1 MYRTEDFTRLRLW
14 DCGQDADITLDD
26 VETVFKDL
34 AIAIGDSKVYVWT
47 DTVDAKKEL
56 GISEYPVLRIRHE
69 NSAYLPI
76 FVMLFQQGNNTCIA
90 MGTSGK
96 GEQIKAPELQK
107 LYVQAAGSVYNTYAM
122 IKHSAN
128 MGRSLTARLGGS
140 GRGAAISAGLVTATG
155 AAVAG
160 SIKLAVKGIKAL
172 MRDREAYEREMGFYT
187 FALGM
192 GDYLIGGTDSNDCFG
207 SLLRHAKD
215 GNVTAQYLMGNA
227 YLEGR
232 GTEADFDKAIQWFDT
247 AAANGHEKSQ
257 DLIAGEYLFGEK
269 NYSLEQKE
277 TAVKYLIL
285 MADREDS
292 DAMDILLQIYGKGEV
307 EGIPADLHKAL
318 EFAEKFS
325 KTGNLMAKMMIAQA
339 SDHAYLDEDG
349 SLADYKNDERA
360 AGLYQELV
368 AAGNADYVKIAAYN
382 LGCMYQTGRGV
393 TQSAAEAVHYLKMA
407 YENGE
412 REAAGILLQ
421 YYLKGDFPEAS
432 SVKRICQDIISNG
445 DAELLPIA
453 YYCQFRIADNR
464 EQYRDSMAYAKK
476 YLACA
481 NAEEEKKAEVQK
493 YLDEKEAQISSMSE
507 EERMAFF
514 HEKKPMFYDLKKLV
528 REKGWSGFFKDK
540 RVILVLAVIAAM
552 IVAGVLIAVFA
563 GNSSDED
570 FGEAND
576 YVAEEPVDDVSAS
589 DYSSVMGAYDEFLSQ
604 STIEVEDSRVWNSS
618 NCDFSLPYISNN
630 DVPELMIYDFADN
643 DHASGYGALFEY
655 RDGEVKLVGT
665 LSLNDVRKIGYYE
678 GTGYLMDHYAATG
691 YGTIIIKHINDLR
704 ENDGAKNDMFEIDLE
719 YDYDD
724 MPQITGYAMGI
735 PGNQGIIDASESEFY
750 ERLRED
756 TQHVNMTDYKF
767 FHNTEEERSEA
778 FSDYE

>member
-1 MYRTEDFTRLRLW
+1 MYKTEEFTRLRLW
-14 DCGQDADITLDD
+14 DCGQDMSITLAD
-26 VETVFKDL
+26 VKNVFSEL
-34 AIAIGDSKVYVWT
+34 VEAIGDSKIFVYQ
-47 DTVDAKKEL
+47 DKVDAKKDM
-56 GISEYPVLRIRHE
+56 GIPEYPVLRIQSE
-69 NSAYLPI
+69 NGAYMPI
-76 FVMLFQQGNNTCIA
+76 FVMLFQRGNSTCIA

-96 GEQIKAPELQK
+96 GEQIKATELQK
-107 LYVQAAGSVYNTYAM
+107 LYVQAAGSVYNTYSR
-122 IKHSAN
+122 IKFSAN
-128 MGRSLTARLGGS
+128 K
-140 GRGAAISAGLVTATG
+140 GRGLAARFGMSGTSGAISAGLAAATG

-160 SIKLAVKGIKAL
+160 SIKMAVKGIKVL
-172 MRDREAYEREMGFYT
+172 MRDKEAYEREMGFYT

-232 GTEADFDKAIQWFDT
+232 GTETDFDKAIQWFDT

-257 DLIAGEYLFGEK
+257 DIIAGEYLFGEK

-285 MADREDS
+285 MADRGDS
-292 DAMDILLQIYGKGEV
+292 DAMDILLQIYGQGEV

-318 EFAEKFS
+318 DFAEKFS
-325 KTGNLMAKMMIAQA
+325 ETGNLMAKMMIAQA

-349 SLADYKNDERA
+349 SFADYKNDERA

-432 SVKRICQDIISNG
+432 FVKRICQDIISNG

-453 YYCQFRIADNR
+453 YYCQFRIADNC
-464 EQYRDSMAYAKK
+464 EQYRDSMSYAKK

-481 NAEEEKKAEVQK
+481 NAEEKKKAEVQK
-493 YLDEKEAQISSMSE
+493 YLDEKEAQISNMSE

-514 HEKKPMFYDLKKLV
+514 HEKKPMFYDVKKAIHEKKIGKVFGNPKVIIIVLV
-528 REKGWSGFFKDK
+528 LTGVIICGIFVAKNSTGPTDYIDEDDYYYEDESDNMDSDSSYMEDYRDYEEDFIFPTSSMSYLSDSEIDQLSQEDIQQAINEIYARHGRIFKDEPY
-540 RVILVLAVIAAM
+540 
-552 IVAGVLIAVFA
+552 
-563 GNSSDED
+563 NSYFRSCEWYVPLYEDDEFD
-570 FGEAND
+570 DSCFND
-576 YVAEEPVDDVSAS
+576 YEKTNIQRLAS
-589 DYSSVMGAYDEFLSQ
+589 
-604 STIEVEDSRVWNSS
+604 
-618 NCDFSLPYISNN
+618 
-630 DVPELMIYDFADN
+630 
-643 DHASGYGALFEY
+643 Y
-655 RDGEVKLVGT
+655 RDSGT
-665 LSLNDVRKIGYYE
+665 
-678 GTGYLMDHYAATG
+678 
-691 YGTIIIKHINDLR
+691 
-704 ENDGAKNDMFEIDLE
+704 EN
-719 YDYDD
+719 
-724 MPQITGYAMGI
+724 
-735 PGNQGIIDASESEFY
+735 
-750 ERLRED
+750 
-756 TQHVNMTDYKF
+756 
-767 FHNTEEERSEA
+767 
-778 FSDYE
+778 

>member
-34 AIAIGDSKVYVWT
+34 AIAIGDSKIYVWT

-76 FVMLFQQGNNTCIA
+76 FVMLFQQGKNTCIA

-96 GEQIKAPELQK
+96 CEQIKAPELQK
-107 LYVQAAGSVYNTYAM
+107 LYVQAAGAVYNTYAR
-122 IKHSAN
+122 IKYGAN
-128 MGRSLTARLGGS
+128 IGKSLAARFGATGVGTSIGMGL
-140 GRGAAISAGLVTATG
+140 AAATG
-155 AAVAG
+155 AAVRG
-160 SIKLAVKGIKAL
+160 SIKMAVKGIKVL
-172 MRDREAYEREMGFYT
+172 MRDKEAYEREMGFYT

-207 SLLRHAKD
+207 RLLRHAKD
-215 GNVTAQYLMGNA
+215 GNITAQYLMGNA

-232 GTEADFDKAIQWFDT
+232 GTEADFDKAIQWFDV

-257 DLIAGEYLFGEK
+257 DIIAGEYLFGEK

-445 DAELLPIA
+445 DAALLPIA

-493 YLDEKEAQISSMSE
+493 YLDEKEAQISSISE
-507 EERMAFF
+507 EERM
-514 HEKKPMFYDLKKLV
+514 
-528 REKGWSGFFKDK
+528 
-540 RVILVLAVIAAM
+540 
-552 IVAGVLIAVFA
+552 
-563 GNSSDED
+563 
-570 FGEAND
+570 
-576 YVAEEPVDDVSAS
+576 
-589 DYSSVMGAYDEFLSQ
+589 
-604 STIEVEDSRVWNSS
+604 
-618 NCDFSLPYISNN
+618 
-630 DVPELMIYDFADN
+630 
-643 DHASGYGALFEY
+643 
-655 RDGEVKLVGT
+655 
-665 LSLNDVRKIGYYE
+665 
-678 GTGYLMDHYAATG
+678 
-691 YGTIIIKHINDLR
+691 
-704 ENDGAKNDMFEIDLE
+704 
-719 YDYDD
+719 
-724 MPQITGYAMGI
+724 
-735 PGNQGIIDASESEFY
+735 
-750 ERLRED
+750 
-756 TQHVNMTDYKF
+756 
-767 FHNTEEERSEA
+767 
-778 FSDYE
+778 

>member
-56 GISEYPVLRIRHE
+56 GISEYTVLRIRHE

-107 LYVQAAGSVYNTYAM
+107 LYVQAAGSVYNTYAR
-122 IKHSAN
+122 IKYGAN
-128 MGRSLTARLGGS
+128 MGKSLAARF
-140 GRGAAISAGLVTATG
+140 GATGVGTSIGMGLAAATG
-155 AAVAG
+155 AAVRG
-160 SIKLAVKGIKAL
+160 SIKMAVKGIKVL

-207 SLLRHAKD
+207 SLLRHAND

-257 DLIAGEYLFGEK
+257 DIIAGEYLFGEK

-285 MADREDS
+285 MADRGDS

-307 EGIPADLHKAL
+307 EGIPVDLHKAL
-318 EFAEKFS
+318 GFAEKFS
-325 KTGNLMAKMMIAQA
+325 ETGNLMAKMMIAQA

-421 YYLKGDFPEAS
+421 YYLKGDFPDAS
-432 SVKRICQDIISNG
+432 SVKGICQDIISNG

-476 YLACA
+476 YLACT

-514 HEKKPMFYDLKKLV
+514 HEKKPIFYDLKKLI
-528 REKGWSGFFKDK
+528 REKGWKGFFGNPK
-540 RVILVLAVIAAM
+540 VIIIALIIIGVIVCGIF
-552 IVAGVLIAVFA
+552 IVK
-563 GNSSDED
+563 NSMGPTDYIDED
-570 FGEAND
+570 DD
-576 YVAEEPVDDVSAS
+576 Y
-589 DYSSVMGAYDEFLSQ
+589 Y
-604 STIEVEDSRVWNSS
+604 
-618 NCDFSLPYISNN
+618 
-630 DVPELMIYDFADN
+630 
-643 DHASGYGALFEY
+643 
-655 RDGEVKLVGT
+655 
-665 LSLNDVRKIGYYE
+665 
-678 GTGYLMDHYAATG
+678 
-691 YGTIIIKHINDLR
+691 
-704 ENDGAKNDMFEIDLE
+704 
-719 YDYDD
+719 YDD
-724 MPQITGYAMGI
+724 ESDNIDSDSSYMEDYRGYEEDFI
-735 PGNQGIIDASESEFY
+735 FPESSMSY
-750 ERLRED
+750 L
-756 TQHVNMTDYKF
+756 
-767 FHNTEEERSEA
+767 
-778 FSDYE
+778 SDYEIDQLSQEDIQQAINEIYARHGRIFKDEPYNSYFRSCEWYVPLYEADEFDDSCFNDYEKTNIKKLASYRDSEAADN

>member
-34 AIAIGDSKVYVWT
+34 AIAIGDSKVSVWT

-76 FVMLFQQGNNTCIA
+76 FVMLFQQGKNTCIA

-96 GEQIKAPELQK
+96 GEQIKASELQK
-107 LYVQAAGSVYNTYAM
+107 LYVQAAGAVYNTYAR
-122 IKHSAN
+122 IKYGAN
-128 MGRSLTARLGGS
+128 MGKSLAARF
-140 GRGAAISAGLVTATG
+140 GATGVGTSIGMGLAAATG
-155 AAVAG
+155 AAVRG
-160 SIKLAVKGIKAL
+160 SIKMAVKGIKVL
-172 MRDREAYEREMGFYT
+172 MRDKEAYEREMGFYT

-207 SLLRHAKD
+207 RLLRHAKD
-215 GNVTAQYLMGNA
+215 GNITAQYLMGNA

-257 DLIAGEYLFGEK
+257 DIIAGEYLFGEK

-285 MADREDS
+285 MADRGDS

-325 KTGNLMAKMMIAQA
+325 EMGNLMAKMMIAQA
-339 SDHAYLDEDG
+339 SDHAYLDEHG

-368 AAGNADYVKIAAYN
+368 VAGNADYVKIAAYN

-445 DAELLPIA
+445 DAALLPIA

-493 YLDEKEAQISSMSE
+493 YLDKKEAQISSMSE
-507 EERMAFF
+507 EERMEFF
-514 HEKKPMFYDLKKLV
+514 HEKKPMFYDVKKAIHEKDWKGFFGNPKIIIIALIIIGVIVCGIFIAKNSMGPTDYIDEDNDYYYDDESGNIDSDSSYMEDYRGYEEDFIFPASSMSYLSDSEIDQLGQEDIQQAINEIYARHGRIFKDEPYNSYFRSCEWYVPLYEADEFDDSCFNDYEKTNIKKLASY
-528 REKGWSGFFKDK
+528 RDS
-540 RVILVLAVIAAM
+540 
-552 IVAGVLIAVFA
+552 
-563 GNSSDED
+563 
-570 FGEAND
+570 EA
-576 YVAEEPVDDVSAS
+576 
-589 DYSSVMGAYDEFLSQ
+589 
-604 STIEVEDSRVWNSS
+604 
-618 NCDFSLPYISNN
+618 
-630 DVPELMIYDFADN
+630 ADN
-643 DHASGYGALFEY
+643 
-655 RDGEVKLVGT
+655 
-665 LSLNDVRKIGYYE
+665 
-678 GTGYLMDHYAATG
+678 
-691 YGTIIIKHINDLR
+691 
-704 ENDGAKNDMFEIDLE
+704 
-719 YDYDD
+719 
-724 MPQITGYAMGI
+724 
-735 PGNQGIIDASESEFY
+735 
-750 ERLRED
+750 
-756 TQHVNMTDYKF
+756 
-767 FHNTEEERSEA
+767 
-778 FSDYE
+778 

>member
-14 DCGQDADITLDD
+14 DCGQDAGITLDD

-34 AIAIGDSKVYVWT
+34 AIAIGDSKIYVWT

-107 LYVQAAGSVYNTYAM
+107 LYVQAAGAVYNTYAR
-122 IKHSAN
+122 IKYGAN
-128 MGRSLTARLGGS
+128 MGKSLAARFGETGIGTSIGMGL
-140 GRGAAISAGLVTATG
+140 AAATG
-155 AAVAG
+155 AAVRG
-160 SIKLAVKGIKAL
+160 SIKMAVKGIKIL
-172 MRDREAYEREMGFYT
+172 MRDKEAYEREMGFYT
-187 FALGM
+187 FVLGM

-232 GTEADFDKAIQWFDT
+232 GTEADFDKAIQWFDA

-257 DLIAGEYLFGEK
+257 DIIAGEYLFGER

-285 MADREDS
+285 MADRGDS
-292 DAMDILLQIYGKGEV
+292 DAMDILLQIYGQGEV

-318 EFAEKFS
+318 DFAEKFS
-325 KTGNLMAKMMIAQA
+325 ETGNLMAKMMIAQA

-349 SLADYKNDERA
+349 SFADYKNDERA

-368 AAGNADYVKIAAYN
+368 AVGNADYVKIAAYN

-432 SVKRICQDIISNG
+432 FVKRICRDLISNG

-464 EQYRDSMAYAKK
+464 EQYRDSMSYAKK

-481 NAEEEKKAEVQK
+481 NAKEEKKAEVQK
-493 YLDEKEAQISSMSE
+493 YLDEKEAQISSMSD
-507 EERMAFF
+507 EERMEFF
-514 HEKKPMFYDLKKLV
+514 HEKKPMLYDVKKAIH
-528 REKGWSGFFKDK
+528 EKDWKGFFGNPK
-540 RVILVLAVIAAM
+540 VIIIALIIIGVIVCS
-552 IVAGVLIAVFA
+552 IFIAK
-563 GNSSDED
+563 NSMGPTDYIDED
-570 FGEAND
+570 ENYYYDDESDNIDSDSSYMEDYRGYEEDFIFPASSMSYLSDSEIDQLSQEDIQQAINEIYARHGRIFKDEPYNSYFRSCEWYVPLYEADEFDDSCFND
-576 YVAEEPVDDVSAS
+576 YEKANIQKLAS
-589 DYSSVMGAYDEFLSQ
+589 HRE
-604 STIEVEDSRVWNSS
+604 S
-618 NCDFSLPYISNN
+618 NATN
-630 DVPELMIYDFADN
+630 D
-643 DHASGYGALFEY
+643 
-655 RDGEVKLVGT
+655 
-665 LSLNDVRKIGYYE
+665 
-678 GTGYLMDHYAATG
+678 
-691 YGTIIIKHINDLR
+691 
-704 ENDGAKNDMFEIDLE
+704 
-719 YDYDD
+719 
-724 MPQITGYAMGI
+724 
-735 PGNQGIIDASESEFY
+735 
-750 ERLRED
+750 
-756 TQHVNMTDYKF
+756 
-767 FHNTEEERSEA
+767 
-778 FSDYE
+778 